1 MVNINY
7 IHKDFFYCQNIEN
20 KALHF
25 RSKLLPCCFLCVN
38 YDNVYCYILVK
49 CFLEFVVLPKEG
61 SRLFLTC
68 SVWFLV
74 F

>member
-25 RSKLLPCCFLCVN
+25 RSKLLPCCFLCMN
-38 YDNVYCYILVK
+38 YDDASVIFWSSVSKNLWFCLR
-49 CFLEFVVLPKEG
+49 KEAG
-61 SRLFLTC
+61 FSEM
-68 SVWFLV
+68 
-74 F
+74 